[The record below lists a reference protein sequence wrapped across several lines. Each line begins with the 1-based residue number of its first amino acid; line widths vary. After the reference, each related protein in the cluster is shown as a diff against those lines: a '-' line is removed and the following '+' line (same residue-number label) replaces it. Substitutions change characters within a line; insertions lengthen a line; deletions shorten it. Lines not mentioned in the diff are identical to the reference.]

1 MEYLQKWNEARQAIA
16 EANSVDELSAIIDMA
31 EAYRYALKQA
41 KEGIEVV
48 NQATEIKLRAER
60 KAGKFLHDMPKNT
73 GGGANRYGR
82 FSDIPSGNI
91 TKIPE
96 LGITYKQSSQWQQ
109 VASIPEEKF
118 EQHILEIQQEN
129 EELTRAKL
137 LRVAQEELAPKP
149 KQEPIKSNTIFIN
162 NDDPVEAVLKTVLD
176 MGINYMKSGKTLDN
190 FLTFLKHYILNYQKT
205 N

>member
-60 KAGKFLHDMPKNT
+60 KAGGFLKDNIKHEGGRPQKN
-73 GGGANRYGR
+73 GIG
-82 FSDIPSGNI
+82 DIPFSTLSKIGV
-91 TKIPE
+91 TKI
-96 LGITYKQSSQWQQ
+96 QSSQWQQ
-109 VASIPEEKF
+109 VASIPDEKF
-118 EQHILEIQQEN
+118 EQHIIEIQQEN

-149 KQEPIKSNTIFIN
+149 KEPEYKKPQTIFIN
-162 NDDPVEAVLKTVLD
+162 VDDPIEALL
-176 MGINYMKSGKTLDN
+176 NN
-190 FLTFLKHYILNYQKT
+190 ILNTAIRYRDAGRLHEIIDYLKISISNHQKSKLS
-205 N
+205 